1 MELGIGGLKELRKAE
16 IVQTA
21 GRGTL
26 TIKIDGNSYEVTLLK
41 VATSEIE
48 FILKNKYYRAKVIQS
63 ESHETTLLIHTNLI
77 AIRTHPRMQ
86 EILKR
91 SLSVDE
97 RGEGGDKDVKSQI
110 PGRVVNV
117 IVQEGLS
124 VKKGDPIVVL
134 ESMKMQ
140 VAVKAHRDGIIKQ
153 IKVAQ
158 GDTVARYDIVAM
170 LD

>member
-1 MELGIGGLKELRKAE
+1 VELGIGGLKELRRAE

-21 GRGTL
+21 GKGTL
-26 TIKIDGNSYEVTLLK
+26 TIKIDGKIRQVKLLK
-41 VATSEIE
+41 VTTREIE
-48 FILKNKYYRAKVIQS
+48 FLLDNKYYRAKIVQS
-63 ESHETTLLIHTNLI
+63 ESHETRLLIHTNLI
-77 AIRTHPRMQ
+77 AIRTHPGMQ

-91 SLSVDE
+91 SLSLDV

-117 IVQEGLS
+117 VAQPGLS
-124 VKKGDPIVVL
+124 VKKGDPIIVL

-140 VAVKAHRDGIIKQ
+140 VAVKAHRDGNIKQ

-158 GDTVARYDIVAM
+158 GDTVARYDIVAV